1 MKFQF
6 KLEGDGVTRGAND
19 EARSITQKLNSLS
32 NDKEFESEEK
42 AREWAEPI
50 IRSEIYMVFDR
61 WHFDKLEVT
70 EVK

>member
-6 KLEGDGVTRGAND
+6 KLTSKLGPRGASD
-19 EARSITQKLNSLS
+19 EARQITQKINSQA

-42 AREWAEPI
+42 AREWAEAI

-70 EVK
+70 AL